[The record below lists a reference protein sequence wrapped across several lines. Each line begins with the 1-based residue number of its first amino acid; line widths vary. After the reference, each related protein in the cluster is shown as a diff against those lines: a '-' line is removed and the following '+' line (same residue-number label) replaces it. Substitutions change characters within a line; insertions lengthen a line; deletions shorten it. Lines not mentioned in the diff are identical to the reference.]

1 MGFQF
6 DTELANPVCI
16 KVIGVG
22 GGGCNAVNRMINSGI
37 ASVEFIAVNTDKMI
51 LSTSRATSKLQI
63 GEKLT
68 KGQGA
73 GGNPERGER
82 AAEESREEIE
92 AVLKGTDMVFI
103 TAGMGG
109 GTGTGAAPVIAEIA
123 KELGILTVG
132 IVTKPFNFEGKRRME
147 QAELGIAALRERVD
161 SLVVIPN
168 ERLKM
173 VSDTPITMFNAFDI
187 ADDVLRQGVS
197 SISDLINIPGYVNL
211 DFADIGSV
219 MRDAGYAHM
228 GVGTASGRD
237 MVEEAA
243 TMAISSPL
251 IETTINGAK
260 GVIVSILSSPDVS
273 LEDVESASAMIAKN
287 AHPDANIIW
296 GIAFDNEMKDEV
308 KITVIATGFE
318 SIASETVNL
327 GSFGLSGKNDT
338 KEEQRSTINAAT
350 YGGSTIPFQGTVVTP
365 SSGVKSASPSS
376 GSIDEIDVVL
386 DLFKKK

>member
-1 MGFQF
+1 MG
-6 DTELANPVCI
+6 I
-16 KVIGVG
+16 
-22 GGGCNAVNRMINSGI
+22 S
-37 ASVEFIAVNTDKMI
+37 
-51 LSTSRATSKLQI
+51 
-63 GEKLT
+63 
-68 KGQGA
+68 
-73 GGNPERGER
+73 
-82 AAEESREEIE
+82 
-92 AVLKGTDMVFI
+92 
-103 TAGMGG
+103 
-109 GTGTGAAPVIAEIA
+109 
-123 KELGILTVG
+123 
-132 IVTKPFNFEGKRRME
+132 
-147 QAELGIAALRERVD
+147 ALRERVD

-228 GVGTASGRD
+228 GVGSATGRD

-243 TMAISSPL
+243 SKAISSPL

-273 LEDVESASAMIAKN
+273 LEDVEAASGMIAKN
-287 AHPDANIIW
+287 AHSDANIIW
-296 GIAFDNEMKDEV
+296 GIAFDNDMKDEV
-308 KITVIATGFE
+308 KITVIATGFD

-327 GSFGLSGKNDT
+327 GSFGLSGKGET
-338 KEEQRSTINAAT
+338 KEERPAMSST
-350 YGGSTIPFQGTVVTP
+350 YGGTSTIPFQGTVVTP
-365 SSGVKSASPSS
+365 PTTKSTNPSS
-376 GSIDEIDVVL
+376 GSIDDIDVVL